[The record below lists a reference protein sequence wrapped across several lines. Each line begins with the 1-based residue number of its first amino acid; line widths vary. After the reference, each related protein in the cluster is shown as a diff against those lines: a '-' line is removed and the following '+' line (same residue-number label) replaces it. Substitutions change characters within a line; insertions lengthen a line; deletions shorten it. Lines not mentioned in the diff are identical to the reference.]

1 MRLVLKYPGLK
12 HPGLILLL
20 ALCSY
25 FVLSFTFL
33 VFSNFFPGPYNDYWV
48 DIWNVEKAWQGLL
61 SFNDLINA
69 HNNAHRIFIPRLIF
83 ILDYYFFN
91 GTNLLIVVVCLLC
104 KALTLWVLNQP
115 LQGQPIAARI
125 TLNAVLIAALLNA
138 DNVYNIIYSSNVQW
152 DLMIL
157 FSVLAI
163 ASYSK
168 GQSLLAW
175 CWFICGFLSQAGAL
189 PVVLAFMFVDII
201 NRHWRQLTLNLLF
214 TAIVFY
220 LNFSVFPVSNP
231 ENPTFESAAWMIIT
245 APLVVL
251 NFVIHL
257 MASGVHWYIK
267 TPSYYFSLYLLLLLV
282 ASVLLARRTFN
293 LHRNV
298 FLHIAVCAFLMI
310 VIIAAGR
317 SMFGPGQWAAS
328 RFHVV
333 PLLFIPCLTLHAFL
347 SAPLFLQARK
357 LLIARSLLTAHA
369 LILLLMVHFYTY
381 RDPIDFSNKVF
392 DTHSYMFTHERDQ
405 FFGSGLRIHLWEND
419 PFVHIDPFFR
429 QYGYAYY
436 ANKQS
441 ASHAFTPVG
450 TTRLQPDELASF
462 AQGCVDNTGAINFG
476 RHPETGEFEFQMPLN
491 PKENNFFKAAL
502 FRNSWYVLDAQGVV
516 TGFAFLFIEEQR
528 FFTRASLK
536 GYSSIQD
543 IHFLADVHNDRVR
556 CRYRLRP
563 LPTTAE

>member
-1 MRLVLKYPGLK
+1 MRTVLKYPDLK
-12 HPGLILLL
+12 HPGLVLLL
-20 ALCSY
+20 LLSGY
-25 FVLSFTFL
+25 IGLSFLFL

-48 DIWNVEKAWQGLL
+48 DIWNVEKAWQGSL

-91 GTNLLIVVVCLLC
+91 GTNLLIVMVCLLC
-104 KALTLWVLNQP
+104 KALTLWALNP
-115 LQGQPIAARI
+115 LLRGQPMAARI
-125 TLNAVLIAALLNA
+125 ALNAVLIAALLNA

-163 ASYSK
+163 VSYSK
-168 GQSLLAW
+168 GQPLFAW

-189 PVVLAFMFVDII
+189 PVVLVFMFVDII
-201 NRHWRQLTLNLLF
+201 NRHWRQLVVNLLF
-214 TAIVFY
+214 TAVVFY

-231 ENPTFESAAWMIIT
+231 ENPTFESAAWMMIT

-257 MASGVHWYIK
+257 MASGIHWYIK
-267 TPSYYFSLYLLLLLV
+267 TPSYYFSLYLAALLIV
-282 ASVLLARRTFN
+282 SVLFARKTLTLN
-293 LHRNV
+293 RNV
-298 FLHIAVCAFLMI
+298 FLNIAVCAFLMI

-357 LLIARSLLTAHA
+357 LLIARITITAHA
-369 LILLLMVHFYTY
+369 LVLLLLVHFYTY

-429 QYGYAYY
+429 QHGYAYY

-441 ASHAFTPVG
+441 ATHAFTPVG
-450 TTRLQPDELASF
+450 TARLQPDELADF
-462 AQGCVDNTGAINFG
+462 AQRCTDNTGIIRFG
-476 RHPETGEFEFQMPLN
+476 KHPETGEFEFSMPLN
-491 PKENNFFKAAL
+491 PAEHNFLWATL
-502 FRNSWYVLDAQGVV
+502 FRNSWFVLDEQGVV
-516 TGFAFLFIEEQR
+516 TGFAFLSINDER

-536 GYSSIQD
+536 GYSTTQD
-543 IHFLADVHNDRVR
+543 IHFLADVHHDRIR

-563 LPTTAE
+563 LPTAAE

>member
-1 MRLVLKYPGLK
+1 MRPVLKYPGL
-12 HPGLILLL
+12 ILLL
-20 ALCSY
+20 TLCSY
-25 FVLSFTFL
+25 LCLSFVFL

-48 DIWNVEKAWQGLL
+48 DIWNVEKAWQGRLT
-61 SFNDLINA
+61 FNDLINA

-91 GTNLLIVVVCLLC
+91 GTNLLIVIVCLLC
-104 KALTLWVLNQP
+104 KTLTLLVFNQQLSGQP
-115 LQGQPIAARI
+115 LAIRVA
-125 TLNAVLIAALLNA
+125 LNTVLAAALLNA

-163 ASYSK
+163 VSYSK
-168 GQSLLAW
+168 GQTLFAW

-189 PVVLAFMFVDII
+189 PVVLVFMFIDSI
-201 NRHWRQLTLNLLF
+201 NRQWRRLGFNVLF
-214 TAIVFY
+214 TALVFY

-231 ENPTFESAAWMIIT
+231 ENPTFESAAWMVIT

-257 MASGVHWYIK
+257 MASGIHWYIK
-267 TPSYYFSLYLLLLLV
+267 TPSYYFSLYLVTLLLV
-282 ASVLLARRTFN
+282 SVLFARKTLA
-293 LHRNV
+293 LHRNT
-298 FLHIAVCAFLMI
+298 FLNIAVCAFLMI

-357 LLIARSLLTAHA
+357 LLIARVLVIAHA
-369 LILLLMVHFYTY
+369 LVLLLLVHFYTW

-429 QYGYAYY
+429 QHGYAYY

-441 ASHAFTPVG
+441 TNQSFTPVG
-450 TTRLQPDELASF
+450 ATRLQPDELAGF
-462 AQGCVDNTGAINFG
+462 AQGCPDNTGVISFG
-476 RHPETGEFEFQMPLN
+476 KHPETGEFEFKVPLD
-491 PKENNFFKAAL
+491 PAAHNFFRAVL
-502 FRNSWYVLDAQGVV
+502 FRNSWYVLDEQGVV
-516 TGFAFLFIEEQR
+516 TGFAFLFIEGER
-528 FFTRASLK
+528 LFTRASLK
-536 GYSSIQD
+536 GYSTTQD

-563 LPTTAE
+563 SPTAAE